1 MNVEEQLITLIK
13 GVSDLTAKIE
23 EVQKSVDDMR
33 EMSKTVSVHATRLGQ
48 IEESL
53 QRGNKKFDKIEDRL
67 TILEKAEGEKAKTR
81 LQTVG
86 QYMLTALVGAIIAN
100 IPTIIN
106 ALGGGR

>member
-13 GVSDLTAKIE
+13 GVSDLAAKIE

-53 QRGNKKFDKIEDRL
+53 QR
-67 TILEKAEGEKAKTR
+67 
-81 LQTVG
+81 
-86 QYMLTALVGAIIAN
+86 
-100 IPTIIN
+100 
-106 ALGGGR
+106 